1 MAHSLIYPT
10 NIESLLWAVL
20 EAGEIAINEQKYV
33 CPEEGKVS
41 KPNIKAI
48 GRRGEKEHGKGLAVL
63 VVRAHRDSWDASLTK
78 RDHKGSEGKWK
89 KNLPERRF
97 SECKGPDDA

>member
-20 EAGEIAINEQKYV
+20 EAGEIAINKQKHV
-33 CPEEGKVS
+33 CPREGKVS

-48 GRRGEKEHGKGLAVL
+48 RRHGEKEHGEGLAIL
-63 VVRAHRDSWDASLTK
+63 VVRAHRDSWEASLTK
-78 RDHKGSEGKWK
+78 CYHKGREGIWK

-97 SECKGPDDA
+97 SECKGPDGA